1 MGRKSRVVSR
11 RKKNYKLEFRE
22 GQLVKQI
29 PIPAEL
35 ASELHRQKDRFREK
49 FGRAPGP
56 DDPIFFDPNAEEPL
70 PLNVEAAFAE
80 LVAIAGQI
88 GIAPQLIYAMN
99 KTGRM
104 VTEDNQKFLTPSELQ
119 EWNDALAEYF
129 QKVKQ
134 SGVM

>member
-11 RKKNYKLEFRE
+11 RKKNYKLEVRE

-35 ASELHRQKDRFREK
+35 ASELHRQKDRFRAK
-49 FGRAPGP
+49 FGREPGP
-56 DDPIFFDPNAEEPL
+56 NDPIFFDPNADEPR
-70 PLNVEAAFAE
+70 PFNAEAAFEE

-104 VTEDNQKFLTPSELQ
+104 VTEDNQQFLTPSELQ
-119 EWNDALAEYF
+119 EWNEAIAEYF

>member
-35 ASELHRQKDRFREK
+35 ASELHRQKDRFRAK
-49 FGRAPGP
+49 FGREPGP
-56 DDPIFFDPNAEEPL
+56 NDPIFFDPNADEPL
-70 PLNVEAAFAE
+70 PFNAEAAFEE

-104 VTEDNQKFLTPSELQ
+104 VTEDNQQFLTPSELQ
-119 EWNDALAEYF
+119 EWNEAIAEYF